1 MTSKVDITMQKSLVE
16 RKKHFNWKI
25 YSFCAIPLLLLLIF
39 NYIPMFGVIIA
50 FKDYKFNKGILGSKW
65 VGFENFE
72 VFMRSKDFL
81 ILVRNTIGL
90 NFLFILLGLIA
101 SVALA
106 IVIFGV
112 TSRKAT
118 KVYQTVLITP
128 HFLSWVVV
136 AYMVYA
142 ILHPTQGVLNQ
153 LIEKLG
159 GSAVDWY
166 STPSA
171 WPIILSIASVWKN
184 IGMDSVLYYAAL
196 MGTDTGLFEAA
207 DIDGANWWQKVIHI
221 TIPSLV
227 PLMTIRTI
235 LAIGN
240 IFRADFGLFYQLTR
254 DSGKLY
260 AVTDVM
266 DTYIFRTMREL
277 GDMGISSAAGL
288 LQSVVGFILVM
299 IVNAVVKK
307 IDPDRA
313 LF

>member
-1 MTSKVDITMQKSLVE
+1 MINRVDVPIQESLVK
-16 RKKHFNWKI
+16 RKKRFNWKI
-25 YSFCAIPLLLLLIF
+25 YSFCVIPLLLLLIF

-65 VGFENFE
+65 VGLENFE
-72 VFMRSKDFL
+72 VFVRSNDFW

-90 NFLFILLGLIA
+90 NFLFIFLGLIA

-106 IVIFGV
+106 ILIYGI

-142 ILHPTQGVLNQ
+142 ILHPTHGVLNQ
-153 LIEKLG
+153 MIEKLG
-159 GSAVDWY
+159 GSAIDWY
-166 STPSA
+166 STPKA
-171 WPIILSIASVWKN
+171 WPVILSIASVWKTV
-184 IGMDSVLYYAAL
+184 GMDSVLYYAAL
-196 MGTDTGLFEAA
+196 MGTDAGLFEAA
-207 DIDGANWWQKVIHI
+207 DIDGANWWKKIIHI

-227 PLMTIRTI
+227 PLMTIKTI

-288 LQSVVGFILVM
+288 LQSVVGFVLVI